1 MESIYND
8 VIKGRFIRPFLFGS
22 RKNIL
27 SVEANIDEKEGC
39 IYLHFD
45 VELQN
50 DYRPG
55 YPIPKRS
62 IYYAAREISEQL
74 GILTEITDYSS
85 VEKVYCIWI
94 CNNKKMPKKLQ
105 NTVSEYYIAKRD
117 LIGHVEEPKED
128 YDLIDIIMIR
138 RGDESSDEQILDY
151 LNNLC
156 RKICKEKPD
165 AKEMRRQ
172 FEEVMGRPEQKWYT
186 HYAAGILG
194 GTGFAVFFGCDIRDA
209 IIAVIVS
216 IVIVAAGNWLA
227 EREKNLLAYN
237 LILSFI
243 AEMIILLSV
252 KFGFADHEER
262 IMIGIVML
270 LISGLSTTNGIRDL
284 LQKDFISGSINI
296 MNSMLGASGI
306 AFGTAIPMILFGGVE
321 AEGFILTPNLIVQLI
336 SCTAACVGFALWFKI
351 RGMQVVYCGIGAFF
365 TWLIYALVYE
375 ARPSNFLATTIAA
388 TFVAFYAFIMS
399 RINKA
404 PSTIFLTASVFPLIP
419 GPNLYYVMYACV
431 SGNMHMLLEQTIT
444 LFATCVAIAFG
455 FNFVDIASRTI
466 MRGMKVEYH
475 IGKSDR

>member
-1 MESIYND
+1 MNVKY
-8 VIKGRFIRPFLFGS
+8 
-22 RKNIL
+22 
-27 SVEANIDEKEGC
+27 
-39 IYLHFD
+39 
-45 VELQN
+45 
-50 DYRPG
+50 DYER
-55 YPIPKRS
+55 IV
-62 IYYAAREISEQL
+62 Q
-74 GILTEITDYSS
+74 GILD
-85 VEKVYCIWI
+85 
-94 CNNKKMPKKLQ
+94 
-105 NTVSEYYIAKRD
+105 
-117 LIGHVEEPKED
+117 IGEA
-128 YDLIDIIMIR
+128 MIR
-138 RGDESSDEQILDY
+138 CGAENFRLQDSLYRICRSYGFVKYDIFVIPSNIQITAETPEGQIITQIRLVEIGECDFDKLDY

-156 RKICKEKPD
+156 RKVCKEKPD

-194 GTGFAVFFGCDIRDA
+194 GTGFAVFFGCNIRDA

-227 EREKNLLAYN
+227 EREKNLLAYD